1 MKYGKGYKQRAE
13 KAKGVMRD
21 EQSYDQASF
30 CSNIFYVFFVLYL
43 VPGTLFC
50 PSVGLSRCDTFRL
63 AGVSQSPN
71 IIFVCACG
79 FPPNSLFLTIKLPFA
94 SYSSVVPPIYS
105 IHSPDPLIL
114 RVMVQDETSIVAGY
128 LGIDNGT
135 QGLSVV
141 LTDAEL
147 NVLATGEATYD
158 FVPNLPEGCYEQRAE
173 DWDTALSTAM
183 QRALEQFQ
191 TKNDNATW
199 KPLAIG
205 ISGQMHGECLI
216 GKDKKTLGP
225 VRLWCDARN
234 AETAEELTEQ
244 FQVKIPKRVTCARFL
259 WTCRERPDLASQVAH
274 LTTPAGWCAFRLTNE
289 FKLGIGEASGMF
301 PMDTT
306 TYNYRKDL
314 LVQFDAALKDSGLS
328 KSMLD
333 MLPTPVRAGQDGGSL
348 TTTGAALLH
357 LPEEWA
363 GIPVAP
369 AEGDQLAA
377 LAGSLIGRAG
387 TVSCS
392 FGTSV
397 CANVVGDRPFQGV
410 SAAVDQ
416 YCAADGA
423 PINMVWLRN
432 GTTFL
437 NTIVSSYGLDNKNED
452 AFVKIMPQVIQAPP
466 DCGGLLAL
474 PFMDDEPGLLVE
486 QGGSALIVG
495 WNSEN
500 AKAGNVAKAAL
511 LSTMFNLKLGC
522 QILDAQGYPR
532 SELVLTGG
540 LSKTPECGQIL
551 ADVFNTPVKL
561 LTSADEGCSWGAAV
575 LAKYRHLCQ
584 SSQTLALDW
593 ASFLQSL
600 IPPEEQTIRF
610 NPIAEH
616 VKEYET
622 IFARYQRLMQLQS
635 QIANASSR

>member
-1 MKYGKGYKQRAE
+1 MT
-13 KAKGVMRD
+13 
-21 EQSYDQASF
+21 SS
-30 CSNIFYVFFVLYL
+30 
-43 VPGTLFC
+43 
-50 PSVGLSRCDTFRL
+50 
-63 AGVSQSPN
+63 
-71 IIFVCACG
+71 
-79 FPPNSLFLTIKLPFA
+79 SLTEEE
-94 SYSSVVPPIYS
+94 VVI
-105 IHSPDPLIL
+105 
-114 RVMVQDETSIVAGY
+114 EGY

-141 LTDAEL
+141 LTDANL
-147 NVLATGEATYD
+147 HVLATGAASYD
-158 FVPNLPEGCYEQRAE
+158 FVPHLPEGCYEQHAE
-173 DWDTALSTAM
+173 DWDTALSAAM
-183 QRALEQFQ
+183 QQALEQLQ
-191 TKNDNATW
+191 TKTNDNKNSNRTW

-216 GKDKKTLGP
+216 GNDNQTLGP

-244 FQVKIPKRVTCARFL
+244 FQVKVPKRVTCARFL
-259 WTCRERPDLASQVAH
+259 WTCRERPALASQVAH

-289 FKLGIGEASGMF
+289 WKLGIGEASGMF

-306 TYNYRKDL
+306 NYHYRTDL
-314 LVQFDAALKDSGLS
+314 LGQYDAALRDAGLS
-328 KSMLD
+328 SSMLD
-333 MLPTPVRAGQDGGSL
+333 LLPTPVRAGQDGGSL
-348 TTTGAALLH
+348 TAAGAALLH

-369 AEGDQLAA
+369 AEGDQIAA
-377 LAGSLIGRAG
+377 LAGSLIGSAG
-387 TVSCS
+387 TISCS

-397 CANVVGDRPFQGV
+397 CANVVGDRPFLGV
-410 SAAVDQ
+410 SSAVDQ

-423 PINMVWLRN
+423 PVNMVWLRN

-437 NTIVSSYGLDNKNED
+437 NTIVSSFGMNDKNED
-452 AFVKIMPQVIQAPP
+452 AFTKIMPQVIQAPA

-474 PFMDDEPGLLVE
+474 PFMDDEPGLHVE

-511 LSTMFNLKLGC
+511 LSTMFNLKMGC

-561 LTSADEGCSWGAAV
+561 LASADEGGSWGAAV
-575 LAKYRHLCQ
+575 LAKYRHLCH
-584 SSQTLALDW
+584 SSQAFPLDW
-593 ASFLQSL
+593 AGFLQSL
-600 IPPEEQTIRF
+600 TPPEEQTIRF
-610 NPIAEH
+610 QPIQEH
-616 VKEYET
+616 VQEYESM
-622 IFARYQRLMQLQS
+622 FARYQKLIQLQS
-635 QIANASSR
+635 QIANATSR